1 MYSSPY
7 ICFQRVKIVPQMDNN
22 KIAKLFVDN
31 REIEAEEGKNLL
43 RVCLDNG
50 IYIPNLC
57 YLDDMEHPPASCRMC
72 FVEIEGEEKPVT
84 SCTTIVTDG
93 LIVKTDTLSVRQ
105 LQRSALRLL
114 LSVHDVDCGHCP
126 ANKKCGLQ
134 RNAQFLK
141 VGLKPKRLDH
151 FLKDVDIVE
160 DHPFLNYY
168 PNRCILCGR
177 CIHVC
182 QGKRGQP
189 FLTFAQR
196 GFNTVISFFGEEN
209 EEWPACEH
217 CSACVEI
224 CPVGAITAKMDKGSD
239 IDTHT

>member
-1 MYSSPY
+1 ML
-7 ICFQRVKIVPQMDNN
+7 QQMENN
-22 KIAKLFVDN
+22 KMVKLLVDD
-31 REIEAEEGKNLL
+31 RVIEAEEGNSLL

-57 YLDDMEHPPASCRMC
+57 YMDDMEHPSASCRMC

-84 SCTTIVTDG
+84 SCTTNITDG
-93 LIVKTDTLSVRQ
+93 LEVKTDTPSVRR

-126 ANKKCGLQ
+126 ANKRCELQ
-134 RNAQFLK
+134 RIAKFLK
-141 VGLKPKRLDH
+141 ASLKPKRLER
-151 FLKDVDIVE
+151 FLKDVDRVE

-168 PNRCILCGR
+168 PNRCVLCGK

-182 QGKRGQP
+182 LRERGQP

-196 GFNTVISFFGEEN
+196 GFNTVISFFGEGD
-209 EEWPACEH
+209 EEWPTCEH

-224 CPVGAITAKMDKGSD
+224 CPVGAITAKMNSRSD